1 MISSVKV
8 VGNKA
13 TAILSGDSEGAAGYD
28 YVISTDR
35 DCITNKDYDSVNKNQ
50 VQTSTTFKYVQQGT
64 YYAYCH
70 AWKRDEN
77 GKKVFRDRKST
88 RLNSSH
94 PSSSRM
100 PSSA

>member
-35 DCITNKDYDSVNKNQ
+35 SEEH
-50 VQTSTTFKYVQQGT
+50 TSELQ
-64 YYAYCH
+64 
-70 AWKRDEN
+70 
-77 GKKVFRDRKST
+77 
-88 RLNSSH
+88 SH
-94 PSSSRM
+94 
-100 PSSA
+100 